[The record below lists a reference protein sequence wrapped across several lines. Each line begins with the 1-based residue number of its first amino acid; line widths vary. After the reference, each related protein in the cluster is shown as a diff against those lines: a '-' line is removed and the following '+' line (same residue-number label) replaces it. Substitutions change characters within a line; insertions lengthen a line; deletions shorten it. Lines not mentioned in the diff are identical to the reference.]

1 MQMMKKAEKDLVESI
16 KDSITKILIV
26 KKRRVIMGM
35 KIQKALSIYSDNYPE
50 MLNLKMELQETDKI
64 IKKME
69 KAVKK
74 AKKMLREYLK
84 LS

>member
-1 MQMMKKAEKDLVESI
+1 MKKTEKDLVESI
-16 KDSITKILIV
+16 KDSVKKILIV

-35 KIQKALSIYSDNYPE
+35 KIQKELSIFSDNYSE
-50 MLNLKMELQETDKI
+50 MLNLKKELEETDKI

-69 KAVKK
+69 NAANKS
-74 AKKMLREYLK
+74 KKMLREYLK